1 MKDPEEAAREIAR
14 PDEETVRE
22 ISETIDPME
31 NTQYTKMTENV
42 HFRRAPFQ
50 STVTGDRSA
59 AEEAMGNEWIRQL
72 TTPTSRKPEIGD
84 DWIRQRLE
92 LAALTSKEPEKV
104 TVPAT
109 KPFSGK
115 LPDQELGVDREGY
128 IETTPISNNPN
139 DKYRCYGTRKD

>member
-50 STVTGDRSA
+50 STGDRSA

-115 LPDQELGVDREGY
+115 LPDQEVGVDREGY